1 MDINERLR
9 ELGIYDSVDFFNKKR
24 PQSAQDAVCIWKIW
38 KIQAPEINAIIILKL
53 NNTVLNASKRC
64 RQNNKL

>member
-24 PQSAQDAVCIWKIW
+24 PQSAQDAVCISY
-38 KIQAPEINAIIILKL
+38 EYF
-53 NNTVLNASKRC
+53 
-64 RQNNKL
+64 